1 MATKF
6 CGYIAVLLLFL
17 SCLRCVTGNT
27 KRKEMQTLG
36 ERVQQLMDMSAKRPI
51 IRLNGEKFRQYV
63 RASPRNYSFIIM
75 LTALSPH
82 RQCIV
87 CRHAHD
93 EFQIVANSW
102 RYSQMYSNKLFFGI
116 VDFDE
121 GPDVFT
127 SLGQNSAPVFLHFP
141 EKGKPKKADQ
151 MDIQR
156 IGFAAETIS
165 RWIGERTD
173 IQMRV
178 FRPPNYSGTIA
189 LVILFA
195 LIGALLYMRRNNL
208 DFLYNKTSW
217 GLAALCV
224 VFAMTS
230 GQMWNHI
237 RGPPFM
243 HRTNRGNVA
252 YIHGSSGGQFIIET
266 YIVIILNAA
275 IVFGVILL
283 NEAAASKGESKK
295 QKIMALI
302 GLATVAIF
310 FSLLLSIFRSKAHGY
325 PYSVAWTL
333 PVALSLLS
341 FCIT

>member
-1 MATKF
+1 MTAKKTRCF
-6 CGYIAVLLLFL
+6 VVLFVFL
-17 SCLRCVTGNT
+17 CILQYGNGNP
-27 KRKEMQTLG
+27 KRKEVQTLG

-63 RASPRNYSFIIM
+63 KASPRNYSFVVM

-102 RYSQMYSNKLFFGI
+102 RYSQMYSNKLFFGM

-127 SLGQNSAPVFLHFP
+127 SVSIFTIIFIYNFVHISHTDIYSAKNLVSN
-141 EKGKPKKADQ
+141 KVS
-151 MDIQR
+151 R

-165 RWIGERTD
+165 RWLGERTD
-173 IQMRV
+173 IQIRV

-224 VFAMTS
+224 IFAMTS

-275 IVFGVILL
+275 VVFGVILL

-295 QKIMALI
+295 RKIMAII
-302 GLATVAIF
+302 GLAVVAIF

-325 PYSVAWTL
+325 PYSFL
-333 PVALSLLS
+333 
-341 FCIT
+341 FK